1 MNTSN
6 YKWYKIFWQKEV
18 RVFALM
24 ICVFLAGAAYLGGL
38 TPILIKD
45 LSDSFS
51 LKNDHFFIALKALAL
66 NFAFVYINR
75 VAFQLTVNKYI
86 REIIHLTRGSVFSTW
101 LKASEKDGD
110 KYPQGE
116 IISRIINDTE
126 AIRELITS
134 GAFGLFI
141 DLFFVGS
148 CLISFINLHPML
160 GTSLSLFEIVSIV
173 ILIWGSSLMRE
184 FFSKLRTTQA
194 LVNRTTANIVGGVK
208 QLYYTNHGDFANL
221 KTGQAFDQFL
231 VAQNR
236 ANAADALYYAI
247 AESLYPII
255 LVFTAFILP
264 FSGVVIASLLM
275 AMIDLIQRSINP
287 IKEISGK
294 IANLQRA
301 HTGLIRL
308 EGFLNDL
315 SHDHI
320 VKIEENLDFQK
331 LKVSIDEF
339 TYPVRTLDKKSE
351 LVEALEQDKTLA
363 TDKKHFKLSDIHFT
377 GKRGELIGLVG
388 LSGCGK
394 STVMNLL
401 SGTLVLQKGY
411 FEIHAKDQ
419 VYTVMNNQSLQWNI
433 YKNQVSLVSQDSHI
447 FSESLFFNLS
457 LGFGTIE
464 EFEKAWIFYTQKIPY
479 LKAWGI
485 NASTKIEPHSLSL
498 GQRQLI
504 AGLRACYL
512 RKNIVLF
519 DEISSAMD
527 SDLELALRSLILLL
541 QENSLTIIVAHRL
554 ETLISSNLILVMD
567 NGRLCDSGTHRELIK
582 SSQIYSEFVK
592 ELSLS

>member
-1 MNTSN
+1 MSTSN
-6 YKWYKIFWQKEV
+6 YKWYNIFLQKEV
-18 RVFALM
+18 RIYAVLIF
-24 ICVFLAGAAYLGGL
+24 VFLIGAAYLGGL
-38 TPILIKD
+38 TPILVKN
-45 LSDSFS
+45 LSDSFTGS
-51 LKNDHFFIALKALAL
+51 RDHFFGALKALII
-66 NFAFVYINR
+66 NFVFVYINR

-86 REIIHLTRGSVFSTW
+86 RDIIHLTRTSVFSTW

-116 IISRIINDTE
+116 IISRIVNDTD

-148 CLISFINLHPML
+148 CLISFIKLHPML
-160 GTSLSLFEIVSIV
+160 GTSLSLFELVSIV

-184 FFSKLRTTQA
+184 FFTKLRTTQA

-208 QLYYTNHGDFANL
+208 QLYYNEHGDFAYK
-221 KTGQAFDQFL
+221 KTSSAFDLFL
-231 VAQNR
+231 MAQNR

-264 FSGVVIASLLM
+264 FSGVVVASLLM
-275 AMIDLIQRSINP
+275 ALIDLIQRSINP

-294 IANLQRA
+294 IANVQRA
-301 HTGLIRL
+301 HTGLVRL
-308 EGFLNDL
+308 ESFLSDL
-315 SHDHI
+315 SHDHV
-320 VKIEENLDFQK
+320 VKIDQRLDFEA
-331 LKVSIDEF
+331 LNVYIDEF
-339 TYPVRTLDKKSE
+339 SYPVRQKKDDKAEKE
-351 LVEALEQDKTLA
+351 
-363 TDKKHFKLSDIHFT
+363 FKLSNIRFT

-401 SGTLVLQKGY
+401 CGTLTLQKGR
-411 FEIHAKDQ
+411 FEISGSGQLIQ
-419 VYTVMNNQSLQWNI
+419 VTNSESNHWNI
-433 YKNQVSLVSQDSHI
+433 FKNQVSLVSQDSHI
-447 FSESLFFNLS
+447 FSETLFFNLTM
-457 LGFGTIE
+457 GFSSHE
-464 EFEKAWIFYTQKIPY
+464 EFSGAWSFYMEKIPY
-479 LKAWGI
+479 LKSWGI
-485 NASTKIEPHSLSL
+485 TLETKIEPHALSL

-527 SDLELALRSLILLL
+527 SDLELALRSLVLLL

-567 NGRLCDSGTHRELIK
+567 NGRLIHSGTHRELLK
-582 SSQIYSEFVK
+582 NSQIYGEFVK